1 MKVPSCLGSSPT
13 VNGIN
18 FEALMRRPH
27 HYAGACRLVLFLGI
41 ASTLA
46 FAQAKSWHVAD
57 FKDTISISADGSALV
72 SEKISVVFVG
82 EWHGIHRTIPVEYPG
97 PKGSNYTLFLKVL
110 SVTDGDGNKLKYD
123 SSKSGA
129 SRDLK
134 IYIPDA
140 VDATRV
146 VNIDYSV
153 RNGVRYFDDY
163 EEFYWNV
170 TGNDWPVPIDHA
182 SAFVVLPDSAAGG
195 LRAQAF
201 TGAYGS
207 KESAADAQ
215 VDGANVAVETTRG
228 LPMRGGLTIDIYI
241 PPGIVKV
248 PSGLTK
254 FWWFV
259 GSNPILL
266 LPLLTLAVMAGLWYS
281 VGRDPDPG
289 MSVAPQYE
297 PPKGMT
303 PAEAGTMLDDTIHP
317 RDITST
323 IVDLAVRGYI
333 KIEEKVD
340 TFLVFHH
347 KDYVFHN
354 LKGEAGW
361 GPDLAP
367 HERVMMEN
375 IFEGGAT
382 EVRLSSLKN
391 RFYTAIPAIRTDIM
405 SALKNKG
412 VYALDPESANGY
424 SLVAGVA
431 ILLLVVAV
439 QVMGWMNLFYSIPLV
454 IGSVLVSALIWWLFA
469 RRMTAK
475 TVTGAR
481 LHVAVLGFQ
490 EFMNRV
496 DQGPHPAHAPGY
508 VRKVSALRD
517 GSRRGTP
524 LGAGVRWNREGSA
537 QLVCVAERLCWFY
550 AAVFFQRH
558 AWHGD
563 RYAPGVRIFSPG
575 QFGRIGIRFGRRLFR
590 GRLQRWRVWR
600 GRGRRVLKPAL
611 RPQFVASAFAPK
623 CQVRDQA
630 SRYPTSQSFK
640 RWRRSSALSKRI
652 PKPLLLFLQA
662 TLPRTQTR
670 GRVSKEKETS
680 TALPGSGGW
689 ALFIDIPPQLISW
702 LVAVNREPSPIV
714 TRTSVITGTRT

>member
-1 MKVPSCLGSSPT
+1 MLTEAIFAGKILRRACHALLLAAIVP
-13 VNGIN
+13 
-18 FEALMRRPH
+18 ALA
-27 HYAGACRLVLFLGI
+27 YGQG
-41 ASTLA
+41 
-46 FAQAKSWHVAD
+46 KSWHVAD
-57 FKDTISISADGSALV
+57 FKDTISISTDGSALV
-72 SEKISVVFVG
+72 SEKISLVFMG

-97 PKGSNYTLFLKVL
+97 PNGSNYTLFLKVL
-110 SVTDGDGNKLKYD
+110 RVTDGDGNKLKYD

-129 SRDLK
+129 YRDLK

-163 EEFYWNV
+163 DEFYWNV

-182 SAFVVLPDSAAGG
+182 SAFVTLPEGAAGG

-207 KESAADAQ
+207 KESAADVQ
-215 VDGANVAVETTRG
+215 VNGADVSVETTHR

-241 PPGIVKV
+241 PPGIVRV

-259 GSNPILL
+259 ESNPILL
-266 LPLLTLAVMAGLWYS
+266 LPLLTLFVMAGLWYLA
-281 VGRDPDPG
+281 GRDPDPG

-303 PAEAGTMLDDTIHP
+303 PAEAGTMLDDSIHP

-340 TFLVFHH
+340 TFLVFHY

-354 LKGEAGW
+354 LKGEAGL
-361 GPDLAP
+361 GPDLCP

-375 IFEGGAT
+375 IFQGGGT

-405 SALKNKG
+405 SELKNKG

-424 SLVAGVA
+424 SLVAGIA
-431 ILLLVVAV
+431 ILLAVVAV
-439 QVMGWMNLFYSIPLV
+439 QVMGWMNLFYSIPLA

-469 RRMTAK
+469 RQMTAK
-475 TVTGAR
+475 TLTGAR
-481 LHVAVLGFQ
+481 LHIAVLGFQ

-496 DQGPHPAHAPGY
+496 DKDRIQRMPPDTFEKFLPYAMALGVEHHWAQAFDGIVKDPPSWYVSPNGY
-508 VRKVSALRD
+508 VGFTPLYFSSAMHGMATDMHQVFVSAPR
-517 GSRRGTP
+517 GSSG
-524 LGAGVRWNREGSA
+524 GSG
-537 QLVCVAERLCWFY
+537 F
-550 AAVFFQRH
+550 
-558 AWHGD
+558 
-563 RYAPGVRIFSPG
+563 
-575 QFGRIGIRFGRRLFR
+575 
-590 GRLQRWRVWR
+590 
-600 GRGRRVLKPAL
+600 
-611 RPQFVASAFAPK
+611 
-623 CQVRDQA
+623 
-630 SRYPTSQSFK
+630 
-640 RWRRSSALSKRI
+640 
-652 PKPLLLFLQA
+652 
-662 TLPRTQTR
+662 
-670 GRVSKEKETS
+670 
-680 TALPGSGGW
+680 GSGGGFSGGGFSGGGFGGGGGG
-689 ALFIDIPPQLISW
+689 AF
-702 LVAVNREPSPIV
+702 
-714 TRTSVITGTRT
+714 

>member
-496 DQGPHPAHAPGY
+496 DKDRIQRMPPDTFEKFLPFAMALGVEHHWAQAFDGIVKDPPNWYVSPNGY
-508 VRKVSALRD
+508 V
-517 GSRRGTP
+517 GFTP
-524 LGAGVRWNREGSA
+524 LY
-537 QLVCVAERLCWFY
+537 F
-550 AAVFFQRH
+550 
-558 AWHGD
+558 
-563 RYAPGVRIFSPG
+563 
-575 QFGRIGIRFGRRLFR
+575 
-590 GRLQRWRVWR
+590 
-600 GRGRRVLKPAL
+600 
-611 RPQFVASAFAPK
+611 
-623 CQVRDQA
+623 
-630 SRYPTSQSFK
+630 
-640 RWRRSSALSKRI
+640 SSAMHGM
-652 PKPLLLFLQA
+652 A
-662 TLPRTQTR
+662 TDMHQVFVSSPRASS
-670 GRVSKEKETS
+670 GGSGF
-680 TALPGSGGW
+680 GSGGGFSGGGFSGGGFGGGGGG
-689 ALFIDIPPQLISW
+689 AF
-702 LVAVNREPSPIV
+702 
-714 TRTSVITGTRT
+714 